1 MLIEFAKL
9 EARRVLY
16 FRYQLIVML
25 MLWALMLGLVG
36 DRFVWAVIPV
46 WVIASQ
52 WLFMQIHSDGL
63 QRLRLD
69 APQYEMYQRIQF
81 VLLALLQHV
90 PMAVLYVLVPQV
102 EPGLGLQLFCCLEVA
117 TWLFVA
123 LTWLTQQAAQLL
135 LAQLLFIP
143 LIWPFVLVG
152 YAGGVDIVAVNKL
165 FVGIWL
171 ILYGVGPKVLRYA
184 LRIGATA

>member
-1 MLIEFAKL
+1 MLMVFAKL

-25 MLWALMLGLVG
+25 MLWVLMLGLVG
-36 DRFVWAVIPV
+36 DRFVWAVVPV

-63 QRLRLD
+63 QYLRHN
-69 APQYEMYQRIQF
+69 APQNEMYQRIQF

-90 PMAVLYVLVPQV
+90 PMAVLYVLITQV
-102 EPGLGLQLFCCLEVA
+102 GFGFGLQIFCCLEIA

-152 YAGGVDIVAVNKL
+152 YAGGGDTVMLNKL

-171 ILYGVGPKVLRYA
+171 ILYGVGPKVLKYA